1 MKKLM
6 AITLAILVL
15 VFSMSIATSAAGGTI
30 TVKGASKD
38 AQYTLYK
45 IFDVDGETYSI
56 PAGSETAYQATSGFG
71 ELFDTTTS
79 GGKTYATKKGT
90 DEAVIAWATANKNVF
105 VQVGDTKTAATE
117 GATVTFAP
125 TEDGYY
131 YIHSTSTP
139 GKAIIYHVTD
149 DITINE
155 KNGDPSWGDGGKDSD
170 KHSAEFGEE
179 ITYTLNYNNAL
190 NYSDGEI
197 VTSYKVEDTLP
208 AGITYKADSFS
219 VRVAGSAVSITP
231 TVSGQN
237 ITATIPWT
245 QLDAASIPAAIQ
257 VTYKATVTSSAAVA
271 APLINTA
278 KIYPITDSTPDGPPE
293 KPERKT
299 VVITGQ
305 ITVDK
310 TDAEGTKL
318 AGAKFVL
325 KNSENKYYKLD
336 GGAVT
341 WVALA
346 DADVMVTVADGSA
359 SFTGLK
365 AAAYTLVE
373 TEAPAGYTLPANPE
387 TPVTLT
393 ATTTTD
399 TNGNTVIETTATM
412 SKTQTIVNSKA
423 GAMPETGGIGTT
435 IFYILGGVLF
445 AGALIVL
452 IAKKRV
458 GSKG

>member
-6 AITLAILVL
+6 AITLAVLVL
-15 VFSMSIATSAAGGTI
+15 VFSMSIAASAAGGTI
-30 TVKGASKD
+30 NVKGASKD

-45 IFDVDGETYSI
+45 IFDVDGEVYSI
-56 PAGSETAYQATSGFG
+56 PSGSETAYQATAGFSG
-71 ELFDTTTS
+71 LFDVTTKE
-79 GGKTYATKKGT
+79 GKTYAAKKGT
-90 DEAVIAWATANKNVF
+90 DEAVIAWATANKTAF
-105 VQVGDTKTAATE
+105 VKIGDTQTAATE

-131 YIHSTSTP
+131 YIDSTSTP
-139 GKAIIYHVTD
+139 SKAIIYHVTD
-149 DITINE
+149 NITINE

-190 NYSDGEI
+190 NYSDGEV

-208 AGITYKADSFS
+208 AGITYKEGSFS
-219 VRVAGSAVSITP
+219 VKVAGSAVTVTP
-231 TVSGQN
+231 SVSGQN

-245 QLDAASIPAAIQ
+245 QLDAASIPSTIQ
-257 VTYKATVTSSAAVA
+257 VTYKATVTSSAPIA
-271 APLINTA
+271 AALVNTA
-278 KIYPITDSTPDGPPE
+278 KIYPITESTPDGPPE

-299 VVITGQ
+299 EVITGQ

-310 TDAEGTKL
+310 TDAEGGKL
-318 AGAKFVL
+318 SGAKFVL
-325 KNSENKYYKLD
+325 KNNENKYYKLD
-336 GGAVT
+336 NGVVT
-341 WVALA
+341 WVDYSAA
-346 DADVMVTVADGSA
+346 DIKITNTNGSA

-365 AAAYTLVE
+365 AGAYTLVE
-373 TEAPAGYTLPANPE
+373 TEAPAGYMLPANPQ
-387 TPVTLT
+387 TAVTLT

-399 TNGNTVIETTATM
+399 TNGNTVIETTTTM
-412 SKTQTIVNSKA
+412 SKAQTIVNSKA

-435 IFYILGGVLF
+435 VFYVLGGLLF

-452 IAKKRV
+452 IAKKR
-458 GSKG
+458 SRS